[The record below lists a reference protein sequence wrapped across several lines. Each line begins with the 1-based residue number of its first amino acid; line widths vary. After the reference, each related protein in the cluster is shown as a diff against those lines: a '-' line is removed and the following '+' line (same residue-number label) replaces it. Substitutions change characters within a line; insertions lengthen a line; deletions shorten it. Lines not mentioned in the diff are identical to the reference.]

1 MPWSSGIFS
10 RTDGTRTGTTV
21 WAQAKAALIGI
32 LATSHDTHD
41 QDLATGINNCLT
53 KDGQNA
59 ATGNISLGS
68 NKITSLATGTA
79 STDAVNLAQ
88 ITSVFQPIDSD
99 LTALAA
105 MSSTG
110 FVARTASATYAERTI
125 TGTANQITVTNGD
138 GVSGNPT
145 LTLTAQGV
153 VAVLSNTRQA
163 VTASNASTAIDL
175 SLGHVIDMNLNVTV
189 TALSFTNVPTT
200 GIPFR
205 VVLNI
210 TNGGAYNITGWP
222 GTTNYWVGG
231 SAPTITSGAGGKDTI
246 VITSTDAA
254 SHCRNFVVGQN
265 MS

>member
-1 MPWSSGIFS
+1 MPWSAGIFS

-110 FVARTASATYAERTI
+110 FVARTAAATYAERTI
-125 TGTANQITVTNGD
+125 TGTTGQITVTNGD

-145 LTLTAQGV
+145 LSLTTANV
-153 VAVLSNTRQA
+153 VANLSVTKQA
-163 VTASNASTAIDL
+163 VTASSSTLSIDL
-175 SLGHVIDMNLNVTV
+175 ASGYVIDLTLNATV
-189 TALSFTNVPTT
+189 TSFSFSNVAPT
-200 GIPFR
+200 GYLCR

-210 TNGGAYNITGWP
+210 VNGGAYTINAWP
-222 GTTNYWVGG
+222 GTTKYWVGG
-231 SAPTITSGAGGKDTI
+231 SAPTITSSGKDT
-246 VITSTDAA
+246 VVVACTDGGTVF
-254 SHCRNFVVGQN
+254 RNYVTAQN